1 MGIRRDPIDQLLI
14 QRGIDPVVIDR
25 ARSQLDDDNQNL
37 ADEVARTD
45 GADPTLVA
53 RTVAESMGMPW
64 LEEIELEQ
72 IDVTM
77 VRKISLGLSRE
88 QGVLPLWETEAGR
101 VVVAIAGPQSLHAV
115 DDMRVLFGNRRCL
128 RGRSRA
134 TDQHGQPRLRQGKSD
149 RTRRHG
155 RSG

>member
-1 MGIRRDPIDQLLI
+1 MGIRREPIDQLLI

-25 ARSQLDDDNQNL
+25 ARSQLDDDNPNL
-37 ADEVARTD
+37 AEELARTE
-45 GADPTLVA
+45 GADPTVVA

-88 QGVLPLWETEAGR
+88 QGVLPLWQTEAGR
-101 VVVAIAGPQSLHAV
+101 VVVAIAGPQSL
-115 DDMRVLFGNRRCL
+115 
-128 RGRSRA
+128 
-134 TDQHGQPRLRQGKSD
+134 
-149 RTRRHG
+149 
-155 RSG
+155 